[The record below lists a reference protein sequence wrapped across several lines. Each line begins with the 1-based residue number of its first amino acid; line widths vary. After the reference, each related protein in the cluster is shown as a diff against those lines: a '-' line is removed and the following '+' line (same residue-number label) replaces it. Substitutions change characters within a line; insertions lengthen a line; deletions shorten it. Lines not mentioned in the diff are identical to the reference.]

1 MIFIRIIGII
11 WMIAPLIM
19 LLSSQNLTLEMAG
32 YGSFSFVLGFLL
44 FKYPSKN
51 KGKSFLKNEPTTIVI
66 GSLLV

>member
-32 YGSFSFVLGFLL
+32 
-44 FKYPSKN
+44 
-51 KGKSFLKNEPTTIVI
+51 
-66 GSLLV
+66 

>member
-32 YGSFSFVLGFLL
+32 YGSFSFILGFLL
-44 FKYPSKN
+44 FKYPQKT
-51 KGKSFLKNEPTTIVI
+51 KE
-66 GSLLV
+66 SLS